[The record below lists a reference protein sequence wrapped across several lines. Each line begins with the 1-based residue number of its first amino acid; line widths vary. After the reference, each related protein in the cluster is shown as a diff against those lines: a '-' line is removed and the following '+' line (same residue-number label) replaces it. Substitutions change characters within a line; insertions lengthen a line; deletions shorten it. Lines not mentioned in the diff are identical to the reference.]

1 MEGSRRSHFYV
12 RVLDSLPFPKG
23 LIKEKTLTTGIT
35 RVSQEAHELAR
46 EMVGGDRTV
55 GVKLDRLVAGDTVPF
70 AQHPSADFRPYVAK
84 LNVAKAEVFDEGI
97 LQDDSLSSVRGDVD
111 VLKYILYR
119 ALLEGKDDL
128 SKSVLEATPVPRDA
142 ATLAE
147 ALTILEEWFAR
158 KPTLGE
164 KLRALED
171 ELDDLV
177 LDAYSELTAAEKK
190 FIKRRVKEFP
200 LSEVIKTELPGAPT
214 RVIAVKRWKP
224 GERYA

>member
-1 MEGSRRSHFYV
+1 
-12 RVLDSLPFPKG
+12 
-23 LIKEKTLTTGIT
+23 
-35 RVSQEAHELAR
+35 
-46 EMVGGDRTV
+46 
-55 GVKLDRLVAGDTVPF
+55 
-70 AQHPSADFRPYVAK
+70 
-84 LNVAKAEVFDEGI
+84 
-97 LQDDSLSSVRGDVD
+97 VRGDVD

-119 ALLEGKDDL
+119 ALLEGRSDL
-128 SKSVLEATPVPRDA
+128 SKRVLEAAPVPRDA
-142 ATLAE
+142 PTLAE

-164 KLRALED
+164 KLRALEG
-171 ELDDLV
+171 ELDDVV
-177 LDAYSELTAAEKK
+177 LDAYSELNVKEKK